1 MYQKIMWG
9 RDAYRVEDIG
19 NNQELTKMMRRLGIA
34 KGHAWNQWKREYNIH
49 SLMQN
54 HPLNK
59 EVGAILT
66 VGEVALLLVDEKN
79 QGEWRT
85 KRVLCLAQSKGGV
98 VVG

>member
-1 MYQKIMWG
+1 MELMEE
-9 RDAYRVEDIG
+9 RV
-19 NNQELTKMMRRLGIA
+19 
-34 KGHAWNQWKREYNIH
+34 HVYIH
-49 SLMQN
+49 SLMEN

-66 VGEVALLLVDEKN
+66 VGEAALLLGDEKN

-98 VVG
+98 VMG